1 MLILFIVMFKVLN
14 SHIERRNY
22 MCKTYTVGYMM
33 GKHDTPFIRLSG
45 KWLKE
50 QGFNVGDKLKYIS
63 SKNMIILVR
72 MTDNETFEDKK

>member
-1 MLILFIVMFKVLN
+1 
-14 SHIERRNY
+14 
-22 MCKTYTVGYMM
+22 M

>member
-1 MLILFIVMFKVLN
+1 M
-14 SHIERRNY
+14 HD
-22 MCKTYTVGYMM
+22 KTYTVGYMM
-33 GKHDTPFIRLSG
+33 GKQDTPFIRLSG

-72 MTDNETFEDKK
+72 MNDNETLELNKQNKLNKILI